1 MVGTS
6 AVIAFFA
13 LILSRARR
21 SAGTVRTII
30 GFRDIWARSQWGR
43 EATGAELFG
52 GMPDLY
58 QGRYFAAKW
67 ADADFI
73 RQP

>member
-1 MVGTS
+1 M
-6 AVIAFFA
+6 
-13 LILSRARR
+13 
-21 SAGTVRTII
+21 
-30 GFRDIWARSQWGR
+30 GFRDIWARSQWGQ

-58 QGRYFAAKW
+58 QGRCFAAKR

-73 RQP
+73 RQTLTSIR